1 MANNTTPGAIV
12 APTTGSDGGVPPV
25 AFVVAAWLGM
35 PREEIL
41 RGLHEG
47 WIAAPPGSPPGWT
60 PAVWSGAGAAG
71 DSAPGGATAS
81 GSVTATDPPEAGP
94 SEPAVDR
101 ARVHG
106 WLRALDPALTEA
118 SFASLWRGAG
128 TDDVARGNAWT
139 ARLAGMLLRGD
150 GNAPFGLGA
159 GLPPEAID
167 RAVLEPANR
176 ATLLDL
182 GSMSGQRIAAR
193 AGDDVGVRHALAT
206 LDGVAFAG
214 NRRLAG
220 LADPDGALDRYD
232 ADTGDIQRSD
242 AWIDDRAK
250 FVAWRQHIA
259 SGGASTIPGDAGWS
273 FVDHAHRDADG
284 RPTRLDLVPAD
295 GASHTHQVLF
305 GSGGADTLAGG
316 AASDRIHG
324 DAGDDWLRGAGG
336 NDLLEG
342 GRGDDTL
349 SGGRGDDDLAG
360 GRGDD
365 DLDGGAGADRLD
377 GGTGDDTLAGGRGDD
392 LLAGGPGVD
401 TYVFDAGD
409 GIDAIV
415 DADGLGCIVV
425 DDRELS
431 GIAVAAGGRWR
442 SADGAV
448 SFQFSGDARHGG
460 ELAITVGAASPAG
473 GDGHTIRVRG
483 FRNGDLGL
491 TFGDGSAAALAAG
504 SASVSIGDTAIGA
517 IGAIDVTVGGTIGA
531 AGDAAANDVA
541 NDSASGPDEVF
552 GGGVAEAIGDHD
564 PGNEAPAFTGMQG
577 TMPVA
582 GSEAPLLPPW
592 PDVVAAMGTIPD
604 LATILGADPDRGT
617 IASPPDVDVIAGSMQ
632 ALGGDP
638 IAGSMAT
645 EAWYDGG
652 PAGVEIA
659 AAEAAGATQ
668 GDGEDTASLST
679 PQGAPPW
686 ASWWAQGAVPVPP
699 PPERTSSPG
708 HH

>member
-1 MANNTTPGAIV
+1 MASNTTPGAIV
-12 APTTGSDGGVPPV
+12 APTSSGDGGVPPV
-25 AFVVAAWLGM
+25 AFVVAVWLGM

-60 PAVWSGAGAAG
+60 PAAWSAAGAAA
-71 DSAPGGATAS
+71 DAVPGGATAA
-81 GSVTATDPPEAGP
+81 GSVTTTDPPEAGP

-118 SFASLWRGAG
+118 TFASLWRGAG
-128 TDDVARGNAWT
+128 TDDVARGDAWA

-150 GNAPFGLGA
+150 GDAGFGPAA
-159 GLPPEAID
+159 GLRPEAID

-182 GSMSGQRIAAR
+182 GSMSGEQIAAR
-193 AGDDVGVRHALAT
+193 ARDDVGVRHALDA
-206 LDGVAFAG
+206 LDVVAFAG

-232 ADTGDIQRSD
+232 ADTGDLQRSD

-250 FVAWRQHIA
+250 FVAWRQHVA
-259 SGGASTIPGDAGWS
+259 SGGATTIPGDAGWS

-284 RPTRLDLVPAD
+284 GPTRLDLVPAD
-295 GASHTHQVLF
+295 GASRTHQVLF
-305 GSGGADTLAGG
+305 GGSGADMLAGG

-349 SGGRGDDDLAG
+349 AGGRGDDDLAG

-392 LLAGGPGVD
+392 LLAGGRGVD

-409 GIDAIV
+409 GVDAIV
-415 DADGLGCIVV
+415 DADGRGRIVV

-431 GIAVAAGGRWR
+431 GVAVAAGGRWR
-442 SADGAV
+442 SADGAI

-460 ELAITVGAASPAG
+460 ELAITVDAASPAG
-473 GDGHTIRVRG
+473 GAR
-483 FRNGDLGL
+483 
-491 TFGDGSAAALAAG
+491 
-504 SASVSIGDTAIGA
+504 
-517 IGAIDVTVGGTIGA
+517 
-531 AGDAAANDVA
+531 
-541 NDSASGPDEVF
+541 P
-552 GGGVAEAIGDHD
+552 HD
-564 PGNEAPAFTGMQG
+564 PSPRFPQRGPGPHLRRRFGRG
-577 TMPVA
+577 A
-582 GSEAPLLPPW
+582 GGRLR
-592 PDVVAAMGTIPD
+592 GRRRQRHR
-604 LATILGADPDRGT
+604 DRRDRQRRG
-617 IASPPDVDVIAGSMQ
+617 
-632 ALGGDP
+632 
-638 IAGSMAT
+638 
-645 EAWYDGG
+645 WNN
-652 PAGVEIA
+652 
-659 AAEAAGATQ
+659 
-668 GDGEDTASLST
+668 
-679 PQGAPPW
+679 
-686 ASWWAQGAVPVPP
+686 
-699 PPERTSSPG
+699 R
-708 HH
+708 